1 MKTIRIAMP
10 RLPFHL
16 TGHDMPNHCAFLNS
30 TELSAVVLPKGQ
42 PPPNEL
48 PTAKLMLTLED
59 FDADC
64 FMWNSYM
71 MVSENMRR
79 AMALGPSDIQYFNV
93 DASQSAPLPRSKN
106 YQIMHV
112 PVTESMSDQ
121 KNLVYRPLKVPKR
134 HVESRLA
141 SAVASGRSA
150 ELTHEIFYDRFA
162 DFIFCTDEF
171 AVKIPQSVCSGMI
184 FFDPFDFFA
193 DHRLHFRTLRGVEK
207 EIDWDPIRKIMHTKL
222 TRGVH

>member
-1 MKTIRIAMP
+1 MSTIWIAMAL
-10 RLPFHL
+10 LPFHIDGNEL
-16 TGHDMPNHCAFLNS
+16 VKHCTLLNS
-30 TELSAVVLPKGQ
+30 TKLFAPYLFAGKRAPS
-42 PPPNEL
+42 EL
-48 PTAKLMLTLED
+48 PTVNLILTLEH

-64 FMWNSYM
+64 FMWNGYM

-112 PVTESMSDQ
+112 PVTEFMTDQ

-134 HVESRLA
+134 HVETRLA

-150 ELTHEIFYDRFA
+150 ELTHELFYDRFA
-162 DFIFCTDEF
+162 DLIFCTDEF
-171 AVKIPQSVCSGMI
+171 AVKILQSGCSGMI
-184 FFDPFDFFA
+184 FCDPFEYFA
-193 DHRLHFRTLRGVEK
+193 SHRLHFRTLRGVEK
-207 EIDWDPIRKIMHTKL
+207 EIDWDPIRKIAHTKL
-222 TRGVH
+222 IRGVH